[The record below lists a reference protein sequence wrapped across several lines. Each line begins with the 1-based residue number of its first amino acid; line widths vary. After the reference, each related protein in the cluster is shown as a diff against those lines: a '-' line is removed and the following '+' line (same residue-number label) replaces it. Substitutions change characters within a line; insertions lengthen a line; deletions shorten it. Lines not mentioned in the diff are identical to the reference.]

1 MIIQKTHLI
10 EGMDYIIREVDFGTT
25 VVDGAVM
32 SSPDGVA
39 IIWINA
45 RVCPKRKVDA
55 LDHELEHLANDDLYS
70 ERSVEEIE
78 RSMSI

>member
-1 MIIQKTHLI
+1 MTTQKTHLI
-10 EGMDYIIREVDFGTT
+10 EGMDYIIREVDFGNSAA
-25 VVDGAVM
+25 DGAVM

-45 RVCPKRKVDA
+45 RVCQKRKADA

-78 RSMSI
+78 RGMAI